1 MNTLYQ
7 RGLGRLFH
15 QGNEVRERRPDDGHF
30 LELIVVVILVLEL
43 VLILMGIMR

>member
-1 MNTLYQ
+1 MA
-7 RGLGRLFH
+7 R
-15 QGNEVRERRPDDGHF
+15 GHF